1 MGIAWARS
9 GKTKG
14 GWVYQIKTWNYAVN
28 DVVKEKQHKWKQ
40 WKLGGKEGYQLMKK
54 AACQTAHDAK
64 QQAYN
69 SDDDDDDDDDE
80 LFLWYGWWTKGI

>member
-14 GWVYQIKTWNYAVN
+14 GWVYQIKTWWYNYAVN

-40 WKLGGKEGYQLMKK
+40 WKLGGSKEGYQLMKK
-54 AACQTAHDAK
+54 AACHTVYDAK
-64 QQAYN
+64 QQADN
-69 SDDDDDDDDDE
+69 SDDDDDDDDDDDE
-80 LFLWYGWWTKGI
+80 LFL